1 MNIYGLRFKKFKAS
15 ARSVRIAV
23 YTTGIGAL
31 IGILGVVIANTQT
44 MIAAYDSGHGAATA
58 NVQVAEQLKQT
69 PPSKH
74 LRTRQ
79 TLSKPSWQ

>member
-1 MNIYGLRFKKFKAS
+1 MKES

-31 IGILGVVIANTQT
+31 IGIVGVVIANTQT
-44 MIAAYDSGHGAATA
+44 MIAAYDSGHGAARV

-69 PPSKH
+69 SE
-74 LRTRQ
+74 
-79 TLSKPSWQ
+79 

>member
-1 MNIYGLRFKKFKAS
+1 M
-15 ARSVRIAV
+15 RIAV

-69 PPSKH
+69 SEQVKQAAELLKATQQALENKANSK
-74 LRTRQ
+74 
-79 TLSKPSWQ
+79 